1 MSLDSFPVCLSLTG
15 KTIAANLAALESQR
29 SKVDIV
35 ELRADCLD
43 PSEKFLIR
51 SFPEKAGLP
60 CILTVRRRSDGG
72 FFEDG
77 EGVRLVMIAKA
88 LSYARSDASA
98 NFAYAELESDFHM
111 TAIEEA
117 CRTFGTKIIR
127 SKHYIDGM
135 PEDLNAAWEP
145 LIQEED
151 EIPELAVMPQN
162 ASDLS
167 RLIGWAQSLPDRDRL
182 VIGMGTYGFPS
193 RILARRLG
201 SLFCYTSLGSADM
214 PLAAPGQTTP
224 DSFLSIYRG
233 KETGPESSLYALL
246 GSKSILNSLSPSIHN
261 SVFRN
266 MGKDALIV
274 PLPSESIESALANMK
289 LLNAKGAAI
298 TVPLKE
304 DVLPYLSFVSTDV
317 KRIGACNTLVARE
330 GGWAGYNTD
339 ADGFERSALEFLGRE
354 DFKGMKVT
362 LIGAGGAAKSVAL
375 SLYRKGAEC
384 VILNRTISTAR
395 ALARKYNFIWG
406 SLDDRAIDVVTHYS
420 DLIVQATSVGMAGEY
435 QGDPLEFYEF
445 EGHEKVFD
453 LIYRPAKTAFLARA
467 EAAGC
472 KVINGLK
479 MLRYQAAGQYRLWM
493 GEEPPLEYY

>member
-1 MSLDSFPVCLSLTG
+1 MSFDSFPVCLCLTG

-29 SKVDIV
+29 SKIDIA

-72 FFEDG
+72 LFEDG

-88 LSYARSDASA
+88 LSYARSDANA
-98 NFAYAELESDFHM
+98 NFAYADLESDFHM
-111 TAIEEA
+111 PAIEEA
-117 CRTFGTKIIR
+117 CRTFGTRIIR
-127 SKHYIDGM
+127 SRHFIDGM
-135 PEDLNAAWEP
+135 PEDLDAVWEP

-151 EIPELAVMPQN
+151 EIPKLAMTPQN

-167 RLIGWAQSLPDRDRL
+167 RLIGWAATLPNRDRL

-193 RILARRLG
+193 RALARRMG
-201 SLFCYTSLGSADM
+201 SLFCYTSFDSPEM

-224 DSFLSIYRG
+224 DSFISVYRG
-233 KETGPESSLYALL
+233 KETGPKSSLYALL

-261 SVFRN
+261 TAFRN

-274 PLPSESIESALANMK
+274 PFPSESIESALVNMK
-289 LLNAKGAAI
+289 LLDAKGAAI

-317 KRIGACNTLVARE
+317 KRIGACNTLVARD

-375 SLYRKGAEC
+375 SLHRKGAEC
-384 VILNRTISTAR
+384 VILNRTLSTAR
-395 ALARKYNFIWG
+395 TLARKHDFIWG
-406 SLDDRAIDVVTHYS
+406 PLDDRAIDVVTRYS
-420 DLIVQATSVGMAGEY
+420 DFIVQATSVGMGGEI

-445 EGHEKVFD
+445 DGHEMVFD
-453 LIYRPAKTAFLARA
+453 LIYRPAKTTFLGRA

-472 KVINGLK
+472 KIINGLK